1 MSKYFTDFRFVVGYP
16 ELDRFKPQCLE
27 LQKEIE
33 ENSFKFNRSGGTYT
47 GKDLTL
53 KQEKLTNEIYNY
65 LVDRNTY
72 IVTFDDSRQQLLINK
87 SDDRVNQIISDYR
100 SNNTDVWDGYDINS
114 VDLFK
119 DWFNRNDYINIDR
132 KPYRLE
138 ESYTMNKKLS
148 LEEATIKNLYDSLE
162 SEKPDDVDGIVDD
175 ILVVTD
181 TEVTPEEYQE
191 VIDRAQEIVED
202 TPEGEIP
209 FDEDYIGEYAQ
220 ICPICG
226 STFIDAKILQPGDT
240 CPVCYEQPESFVLIG
255 TLQNENI
262 VDVQNGIEPEDSEES
277 IDQQEDI
284 PVQNEEDTTLQ
295 DIKQPEEEPELERDV
310 ASKQITGNNKLT
322 ESNDSNSNAES
333 ISISGLENYENIVDK
348 FEYYNAYK
356 ANFGPLVIVKVNKIY
371 YIFKADAKDYNDY
384 IDYTTSK
391 DYIEGWMHGAV
402 KAKNKILE
410 SLKESE
416 KKEIAEIEDQLDND
430 KTLKGDEIIDL
441 QNDIKYIKDK
451 ANKEKRQLTETGEWD
466 DNDEDMNSWK
476 EDLKSQAQE
485 LALQVNG
492 EVKSVHGFDKYQG
505 PFAVVNTPNHGDVVL
520 MYDTED
526 DTGLSFVCKVAH
538 VGWISGGI
546 NNIAKL
552 LNEKEI
558 PENEILTES
567 YNVDGF
573 PNDEKLQKYFQDLGK
588 LPDEIELDGK
598 TYFIEQYG
606 GEGAN
611 SWVIYTDKE
620 NDDSYIRI
628 YYKLHKTGEDSYEG
642 IEEITG
648 VSDLRESKKAVKESK
663 FDQSQATLP
672 LDNYQSI
679 GIIISKDGSTVQ
691 YMYSDDDNSV
701 YESDIEY
708 DDNSRAYFKDENG
721 DTWYLDEFIAKDKL
735 NTLLKERD
743 NQDEDAHCY
752 DLYDNLGNKCGQD
765 FTDYNE
771 AEQYAKNCLKEDPE
785 LTYIKIEEC
794 VWENIEDY
802 ENYKECDYSTVVK
815 TVYRD
820 SLQEDKSNDTD
831 KTFGKWRVEVVVD
844 KDGMQVAKFYD
855 VSQDPERFPG
865 GQFVSSYYVETL
877 MGDDWM
883 NKSIKD
889 MNILD
894 LYSEVPSWKVEK
906 KDLQDIYNWL
916 LTIYNK
922 EDKQENVITESK
934 QNNTE
939 LHIGDTY
946 KGKVD
951 GSLMTITN
959 IDTDKDK
966 VTVSSNGRT
975 FTTGI
980 EHFKHLLLDKI
991 DESYDPSIFDGAED
1005 ELKYIYAR
1013 MDARKNQLAASYV
1026 TKAGITDA
1034 NDLDKEIDTA
1044 LNKDD
1049 DYKRLENRAQEL
1061 EQQINTKSSKKED
1074 VQDDTQ
1080 EQDSIKQQMDNIEM
1094 SMYKAYSPKNMSVEQ
1109 AKQNKDI
1116 QKTVEY
1122 ALSQNAEYQKLK
1134 SQLDK

>member
-1 MSKYFTDFRFVVGYP
+1 
-16 ELDRFKPQCLE
+16 
-27 LQKEIE
+27 
-33 ENSFKFNRSGGTYT
+33 
-47 GKDLTL
+47 
-53 KQEKLTNEIYNY
+53 
-65 LVDRNTY
+65 
-72 IVTFDDSRQQLLINK
+72 
-87 SDDRVNQIISDYR
+87 
-100 SNNTDVWDGYDINS
+100 
-114 VDLFK
+114 
-119 DWFNRNDYINIDR
+119 
-132 KPYRLE
+132 
-138 ESYTMNKKLS
+138 
-148 LEEATIKNLYDSLE
+148 
-162 SEKPDDVDGIVDD
+162 
-175 ILVVTD
+175 
-181 TEVTPEEYQE
+181 
-191 VIDRAQEIVED
+191 
-202 TPEGEIP
+202 
-209 FDEDYIGEYAQ
+209 
-220 ICPICG
+220 
-226 STFIDAKILQPGDT
+226 
-240 CPVCYEQPESFVLIG
+240 
-255 TLQNENI
+255 
-262 VDVQNGIEPEDSEES
+262 
-277 IDQQEDI
+277 
-284 PVQNEEDTTLQ
+284 
-295 DIKQPEEEPELERDV
+295 
-310 ASKQITGNNKLT
+310 
-322 ESNDSNSNAES
+322 
-333 ISISGLENYENIVDK
+333 
-348 FEYYNAYK
+348 
-356 ANFGPLVIVKVNKIY
+356 
-371 YIFKADAKDYNDY
+371 
-384 IDYTTSK
+384 
-391 DYIEGWMHGAV
+391 MHGAV
-402 KAKNKILE
+402 KAKNKVLE

-466 DNDEDMNSWK
+466 DSDEDMNSWK

-485 LALQVNG
+485 LASQVNG
-492 EVKSVHGFDKYQG
+492 NVKSVHGFDKYQG
-505 PFAVVNTPNHGDVVL
+505 PFAVVNTPNHGDVIL

-526 DTGLSFVCKVAH
+526 DTGLSFVCKVAR

-552 LNEKEI
+552 LNQKEI

-606 GEGAN
+606 GEEGSN

-620 NDDSYIRI
+620 NNDSYIRI

-648 VSDLRESKKAVKESK
+648 VSDLRENKKVVKESK
-663 FDQSQATLP
+663 FDKCQATLP

-701 YESDIEY
+701 YESDIKY
-708 DDNSRAYFKDENG
+708 DDNNRAYFKDQDG
-721 DTWYLDEFIAKDKL
+721 DTWYLDEFLDKDKL
-735 NTLLKERD
+735 NTLLKESD
-743 NQDEDAHCY
+743 NQ
-752 DLYDNLGNKCGQD
+752 NN
-765 FTDYNE
+765 TD
-771 AEQYAKNCLKEDPE
+771 
-785 LTYIKIEEC
+785 
-794 VWENIEDY
+794 
-802 ENYKECDYSTVVK
+802 
-815 TVYRD
+815 R
-820 SLQEDKSNDTD
+820 
-831 KTFGKWRVEVVVD
+831 TFGKWRVEVVVD

-855 VSQDPERFPG
+855 VSQDPKRFPG
-865 GQFVSSYYVETL
+865 GQFVSSYYVESL

-889 MNILD
+889 MNMLD
-894 LYSEVPSWKVEK
+894 LYGEVPSWKVEK

-934 QNNTE
+934 QNNIE

-946 KGKVD
+946 KGKID

-966 VTVSSNGRT
+966 VTVLSNGRT

-991 DESYDPSIFDGAED
+991 NESYDPSIFDGPED

-1026 TKAGITDA
+1026 TKAGITNA
-1034 NDLDKEIDTA
+1034 TDLDKEIDTA

-1049 DYKRLENRAQEL
+1049 AYTRLENRAQEL

-1074 VQDDTQ
+1074 VQDDIQ
-1080 EQDSIKQQMDNIEM
+1080 EQDDIKQQMDNIEM

>member
-100 SNNTDVWDGYDINS
+100 NNNTDVWDGYDINS

-148 LEEATIKNLYDSLE
+148 LEEATIKNLYNNLE

-262 VDVQNGIEPEDSEES
+262 VDVQNGVEPEDSDES
-277 IDQQEDI
+277 TEQQEDI
-284 PVQNEEDTTLQ
+284 PVQNEDEEDTTLE
-295 DIKQPEEEPELERDV
+295 DIEQPKEETELERDV

-322 ESNDSNSNAES
+322 ESNSNTES

-356 ANFGPLVIVKVNKIY
+356 NNFGPLVIVKVNKIY

-402 KAKNKILE
+402 KAKNKVLE

-466 DNDEDMNSWK
+466 DSDEDMNSWK

-485 LALQVNG
+485 LASQVNG
-492 EVKSVHGFDKYQG
+492 NVKSVHGFDKYQG
-505 PFAVVNTPNHGDVVL
+505 PFAVVNTPNHGDVIL

-526 DTGLSFVCKVAH
+526 DTGLSFVCKVAR

-552 LNEKEI
+552 LNQKEI

-606 GEGAN
+606 GEGSN

-620 NDDSYIRI
+620 NNDSYIRI

-648 VSDLRESKKAVKESK
+648 VSDLRENKKVVKESK
-663 FDQSQATLP
+663 FDKCQATLP

-701 YESDIEY
+701 YESDIKY
-708 DDNSRAYFKDENG
+708 DDNNRAYFKDQDG
-721 DTWYLDEFIAKDKL
+721 DTWYLDEFLDKDKL
-735 NTLLKERD
+735 NTLLKESD
-743 NQDEDAHCY
+743 NQ
-752 DLYDNLGNKCGQD
+752 NN
-765 FTDYNE
+765 TD
-771 AEQYAKNCLKEDPE
+771 
-785 LTYIKIEEC
+785 
-794 VWENIEDY
+794 
-802 ENYKECDYSTVVK
+802 
-815 TVYRD
+815 R
-820 SLQEDKSNDTD
+820 
-831 KTFGKWRVEVVVD
+831 TFGKWRVEVVVD

-855 VSQDPERFPG
+855 VSQDPKRFPG
-865 GQFVSSYYVETL
+865 GQFVSSYYVESL

-889 MNILD
+889 MNMLD
-894 LYSEVPSWKVEK
+894 LYGEVPSWKVEK

-934 QNNTE
+934 QNNIE

-946 KGKVD
+946 KGKID

-966 VTVSSNGRT
+966 VTVLSNGRT

-991 DESYDPSIFDGAED
+991 NESYDPSIFDGPED

-1026 TKAGITDA
+1026 TKAGITNA
-1034 NDLDKEIDTA
+1034 TDLDKEIDTA

-1049 DYKRLENRAQEL
+1049 AYTRLENRAQEL

-1074 VQDDTQ
+1074 VQDDIQ
-1080 EQDSIKQQMDNIEM
+1080 EQDDIKQQMDNIEM

>member
-1 MSKYFTDFRFVVGYP
+1 
-16 ELDRFKPQCLE
+16 
-27 LQKEIE
+27 
-33 ENSFKFNRSGGTYT
+33 
-47 GKDLTL
+47 
-53 KQEKLTNEIYNY
+53 
-65 LVDRNTY
+65 
-72 IVTFDDSRQQLLINK
+72 
-87 SDDRVNQIISDYR
+87 
-100 SNNTDVWDGYDINS
+100 
-114 VDLFK
+114 
-119 DWFNRNDYINIDR
+119 
-132 KPYRLE
+132 
-138 ESYTMNKKLS
+138 
-148 LEEATIKNLYDSLE
+148 
-162 SEKPDDVDGIVDD
+162 
-175 ILVVTD
+175 
-181 TEVTPEEYQE
+181 
-191 VIDRAQEIVED
+191 
-202 TPEGEIP
+202 
-209 FDEDYIGEYAQ
+209 
-220 ICPICG
+220 
-226 STFIDAKILQPGDT
+226 
-240 CPVCYEQPESFVLIG
+240 
-255 TLQNENI
+255 
-262 VDVQNGIEPEDSEES
+262 
-277 IDQQEDI
+277 
-284 PVQNEEDTTLQ
+284 
-295 DIKQPEEEPELERDV
+295 
-310 ASKQITGNNKLT
+310 
-322 ESNDSNSNAES
+322 
-333 ISISGLENYENIVDK
+333 
-348 FEYYNAYK
+348 
-356 ANFGPLVIVKVNKIY
+356 
-371 YIFKADAKDYNDY
+371 
-384 IDYTTSK
+384 
-391 DYIEGWMHGAV
+391 MHGAV

-451 ANKEKRQLTETGEWD
+451 ANKEKRELTETGKLQETGEWD

-485 LALQVNG
+485 LASQVNG
-492 EVKSVHGFDKYQG
+492 NVKSVHGFDKYQG

-552 LNEKEI
+552 LNQKEI

-573 PNDEKLQKYFQDLGK
+573 PNNEKLQKYFQDLGK

-620 NDDSYIRI
+620 NNDSYIRI

-648 VSDLRESKKAVKESK
+648 VSDLRENKKVVKESK
-663 FDQSQATLP
+663 L
-672 LDNYQSI
+672 
-679 GIIISKDGSTVQ
+679 K
-691 YMYSDDDNSV
+691 
-701 YESDIEY
+701 ESD
-708 DDNSRAYFKDENG
+708 
-721 DTWYLDEFIAKDKL
+721 
-735 NTLLKERD
+735 
-743 NQDEDAHCY
+743 NQ
-752 DLYDNLGNKCGQD
+752 
-765 FTDYNE
+765 
-771 AEQYAKNCLKEDPE
+771 
-785 LTYIKIEEC
+785 
-794 VWENIEDY
+794 
-802 ENYKECDYSTVVK
+802 
-815 TVYRD
+815 
-820 SLQEDKSNDTD
+820 NDTD
-831 KTFGKWRVEVVVD
+831 RTFGKWRVEVVVD

-865 GQFVSSYYVETL
+865 GQFVSSYYVESL

-889 MNILD
+889 MNVLD
-894 LYSEVPSWKVEK
+894 LYGEVPSWKVEK

-934 QNNTE
+934 QNNIE

-946 KGKVD
+946 KGKID

-966 VTVSSNGRT
+966 ITVSSNGRT

-991 DESYDPSIFDGAED
+991 NESYDPSIFDGPED

-1049 DYKRLENRAQEL
+1049 AYTRIENRAQEL

-1074 VQDDTQ
+1074 VQDDIQ
-1080 EQDSIKQQMDNIEM
+1080 EQDDIKQQMDNIEM

>member
-148 LEEATIKNLYDSLE
+148 LEEATIKNLYNNLE

-262 VDVQNGIEPEDSEES
+262 VDVQNGIEPEDSNES
-277 IDQQEDI
+277 TEQQEDI
-284 PVQNEEDTTLQ
+284 PVQNENDEDNTLE
-295 DIKQPEEEPELERDV
+295 DIEQPKEETELERDV

-322 ESNDSNSNAES
+322 ESNSNTES

-356 ANFGPLVIVKVNKIY
+356 NNFGPLVIVKVNKIY

-402 KAKNKILE
+402 KAKNKVLE

-466 DNDEDMNSWK
+466 DSDEDMNSWK

-485 LALQVNG
+485 LASQVNG
-492 EVKSVHGFDKYQG
+492 NVKSVHGFDKYQG
-505 PFAVVNTPNHGDVVL
+505 PFAVVNTPNHGDVIL

-526 DTGLSFVCKVAH
+526 DTGLSFVCKVAR

-552 LNEKEI
+552 LNQKEI

-606 GEGAN
+606 GEGSN

-620 NDDSYIRI
+620 NNDSYIRI

-648 VSDLRESKKAVKESK
+648 VSDLRENKKVVKESK
-663 FDQSQATLP
+663 FDKCQATLP

-701 YESDIEY
+701 YESDIKY
-708 DDNSRAYFKDENG
+708 DDNNRAYFKDQDG
-721 DTWYLDEFIAKDKL
+721 DTWYLDEFLDKDKL
-735 NTLLKERD
+735 NTLLKESD
-743 NQDEDAHCY
+743 NQ
-752 DLYDNLGNKCGQD
+752 NN
-765 FTDYNE
+765 TD
-771 AEQYAKNCLKEDPE
+771 
-785 LTYIKIEEC
+785 
-794 VWENIEDY
+794 
-802 ENYKECDYSTVVK
+802 
-815 TVYRD
+815 R
-820 SLQEDKSNDTD
+820 
-831 KTFGKWRVEVVVD
+831 TFGKWRVEVVVD

-855 VSQDPERFPG
+855 VSQDPKRFPG
-865 GQFVSSYYVETL
+865 GQFVSSYYVESL

-889 MNILD
+889 MNMLD
-894 LYSEVPSWKVEK
+894 LYGEVPSWKVEK

-934 QNNTE
+934 QNNIE

-946 KGKVD
+946 KGKID

-966 VTVSSNGRT
+966 VTVLSNGRT

-991 DESYDPSIFDGAED
+991 NESYDPSIFDGPED

-1026 TKAGITDA
+1026 TKAGITNA
-1034 NDLDKEIDTA
+1034 TDLDKEIDTA

-1049 DYKRLENRAQEL
+1049 AYTRLENRAQEL

-1074 VQDDTQ
+1074 VQDDIQ
-1080 EQDSIKQQMDNIEM
+1080 EQDDIKQQMDNIEM